1 MRYPLA
7 PLEGWGKGQ
16 EHMLELEAGGSS
28 LVKAGA
34 PWCSAHLWPRDQ
46 VTESGSPEELLGDV
60 LCFALKSIDG
70 HDLVNYAKSLSR
82 KNTLWRGFPR
92 VQDQIIAT

>member
-16 EHMLELEAGGSS
+16 EHMLELKAGGSS

-34 PWCSAHLWPRDQ
+34 PWCSTHLWLRDQ
-46 VTESGSPEELLGDV
+46 VTESGSPEELLGEM
-60 LCFALKSIDG
+60 LCFALISIAG
-70 HDLVNYAKSLSR
+70 
-82 KNTLWRGFPR
+82 
-92 VQDQIIAT
+92 VQLP

>member
-1 MRYPLA
+1 MRICCENLERSRRYPLA

-34 PWCSAHLWPRDQ
+34 PWCSAHLCPRDQ
-46 VTESGSPEELLGDV
+46 VTESGSPEELLGKM
-60 LCFALKSIDG
+60 LCFALTCLDG
-70 HDLVNYAKSLSR
+70 
-82 KNTLWRGFPR
+82 
-92 VQDQIIAT
+92 VQLL